1 MTFRSGKAPLQP
13 LADVE
18 DQDQQRHKKRE
29 AEAKKQQ
36 QHSDRDEDPLQYLLF
51 GQD

>member
-1 MTFRSGKAPLQP
+1 MTFRKGKAPLQP

>member
-1 MTFRSGKAPLQP
+1 MTFRSGRAPLQS

-36 QHSDRDEDPLQYLLF
+36 QHSDRDENPLQYLLF